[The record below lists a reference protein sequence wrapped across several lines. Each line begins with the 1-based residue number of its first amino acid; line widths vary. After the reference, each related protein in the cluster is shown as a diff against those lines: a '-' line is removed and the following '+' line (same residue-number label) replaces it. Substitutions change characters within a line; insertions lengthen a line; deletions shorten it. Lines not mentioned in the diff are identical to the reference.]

1 VTLAGVIQNLN
12 SGTGGGL
19 TKAGSGVLTLT
30 NANTY
35 TGATNVSAGSLLV
48 NGSIDALSAVTVSSA
63 AVLGG
68 SGTIGGSV
76 SYSSGANFA
85 FDPAAFLTVN
95 GASVTFGGFGVA
107 NLQGLSSST
116 PDGTYTLMS
125 GLTSFDLTNV
135 SNLGSGSAYS
145 LGSGKT
151 AYLQTASSP
160 NAFQL
165 VVVPE
170 PTSALAV
177 ACGGLAAI
185 VVLARRRRE

>member
-1 VTLAGVIQNLN
+1 
-12 SGTGGGL
+12 
-19 TKAGSGVLTLT
+19 
-30 NANTY
+30 
-35 TGATNVSAGSLLV
+35 VSATLRRWVTTRQKS
-48 NGSIDALSAVTVSSA
+48 SSEPVTVSSA

-68 SGTIGGSV
+68 SGTIGGGV
-76 SYSSGANFA
+76 IYNSGANFA
-85 FDPAAFLTVN
+85 FDPLTTLTVN

-125 GLTSFDLTNV
+125 GLTSFNLANV
-135 SNLGSGSAYS
+135 SNVGSGSAYS

-151 AYLQTASSP
+151 AYLQTAVSP
-160 NAFQL
+160 NSFQL

-177 ACGGLAAI
+177 ACGG
-185 VVLARRRRE
+185 VVALLVLGRRQRK